1 MLGLWS
7 ANAADFLLILT
18 LATTLVF
25 ALPIFLVPLTWA
37 RLMAWQIPQQTDLAV
52 YFGRCLGA
60 FILILEA
67 LMLRAA
73 LTGEAMHTAFELLAA
88 TATMMIVVHVYGA
101 LKRIQPLSETL
112 EIGFY
117 VLLLMLTL
125 MFWPA

>member
-7 ANAADFLLILT
+7 AHAADFLLILT